1 MAAAPQSANTPA
13 AGLPAISGTVQVG
26 ETLTA
31 DTSGITD
38 EDGLDDAV
46 FSHQWIA
53 SDGSAGS
60 DIQDATGSTY
70 TLAVGD
76 EGKTI
81 KMKVKVKVTFT
92 DDGGNEETLTSAAT
106 AAVELAPNSPATGQP
121 DISGTVQVGETL
133 TANVSGIDDAD
144 GLDDA
149 VFSYQW
155 IRNDG
160 TADTHIQDARDSTY
174 VLDADDEG
182 TTIKVRVTFTDDRG
196 HGETLTSS
204 ATDTV
209 AGLPPEPLTVSL
221 ENEADTPDGETPF
234 IFELRFSE
242 EFNLSYT
249 TLRDHAF
256 TVVGGTVEKAQRMAK
271 PSNIH
276 WRITVQPDS
285 NADVTITLPATG
297 DCGDTGSICTEDGRK
312 LSNRLELTV
321 SGPDR

>member
-1 MAAAPQSANTPA
+1 M
-13 AGLPAISGTVQVG
+13 PAISGTVQAG

-46 FSHQWIA
+46 FSHQSIA

-81 KMKVKVKVTFT
+81 KVKVTFT